1 MNSYL
6 LSTNNRSTGK
16 TLVGNFCVSCEINF
30 KTEKEHKEHYKS
42 EVHRY
47 NLKRKMVN
55 LPPVSEERFL
65 NSIAGKLSRAKK
77 HQDLADEHP
86 EEREVLLQGLHEGVQ
101 VKRDIPEPSQ
111 VKEAC

>member
-16 TLVGNFCVSCEINF
+16 TLTGNFCVSCEITF
-30 KTEKEHKEHYKS
+30 DTEQQHKQHYKS

-65 NSIAGKLSRAKK
+65 NSIAGKINRIKK
-77 HQDLADEHP
+77 YKDINHEYKKK
-86 EEREVLLQGLHEGVQ
+86 REVLLQRLYEGIQ
-101 VKRDIPEPSQ
+101 I
-111 VKEAC
+111 